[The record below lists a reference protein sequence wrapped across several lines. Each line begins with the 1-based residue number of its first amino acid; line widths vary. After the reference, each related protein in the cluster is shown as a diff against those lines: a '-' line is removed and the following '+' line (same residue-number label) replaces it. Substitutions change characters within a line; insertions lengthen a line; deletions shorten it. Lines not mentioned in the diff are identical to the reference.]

1 MIDTR
6 TAPYAALV
14 MRLALG
20 IMFIAHGLTK
30 VFVFTP
36 AGTASFFQSVG
47 FPGFLAYPVM
57 AFEVMGGLML
67 VLGIYARWVAAVA
80 VVQLF
85 AAATVHFGNG
95 WSFTNA
101 NGGWEYPIYL
111 SATALV
117 LALMGDGAF
126 AVKPSMSYKF
136 AGRAAGG
143 EGPPQLSRRQMIAG
157 LAVSGVGA
165 LLATGYVGTR
175 KVRSYM
181 ENHDGTPAKGKVEPA
196 TVETQR
202 LASQLRGVWELQ
214 LVGSAADLADLRPE
228 GLEMFL
234 DVADRGRSLRG
245 YIDTPDNLRASPP
258 PRYQVMGDLVDA
270 SAAQIHWLVL
280 DRDSVRY
287 SPVYQVTVALENV
300 WEKFGVA
307 DKDIL
312 KGRFQ
317 RLDRPAATVAGA
329 TEPTKAEGFEFI
341 ARKVPFPEARDR
353 TPLNA
358 AFLSW
363 LMMPEHRLAHAIWHA
378 SRDKWHE
385 LSDDRRDAL
394 RGLGWQPGPLDNER
408 HARGRH
414 MDRNGSGVDFFFMH
428 RHMLGFARTLQAPPA
443 WRHFP
448 LPQPALEQDRPG
460 FARYFDN
467 HDGLSIPPIWIAP
480 DDKAFT
486 EGLEAMKSRDAFYG
500 NFQVWES
507 RFRDPEY
514 LSRVTLGQFGSE
526 VELNLHDWLH
536 LCWATVPR
544 DPADGVPVPLA
555 RGPADFSER
564 WFGAENDFLGD
575 PFSSHV
581 HPLFWG
587 FHGWID
593 ERIDDWFDA
602 HERVH
607 PGQVV
612 RRTVMGTE
620 WFAAG
625 PWVEIDEPWLGPMTH
640 GGGAPDS
647 MNMAMSMGALNMGA
661 MDMDLDNA
669 KLALHIAFDEK
680 DHVADSLAK
689 APHRPWF
696 ARNMPLR
703 SHVGKA

>member
-1 MIDTR
+1 MIDSR

-36 AGTASFFQSVG
+36 AGTAAFFQSVG
-47 FPGFLAYPVM
+47 FPGFLAYPIM
-57 AFEVMGGLML
+57 AFEVIGGLML

-117 LALMGDGAF
+117 LALLGDGAF
-126 AVKPSMSYKF
+126 AVKRSISYKF
-136 AGRAAGG
+136 NATRPLPNEDGG
-143 EGPPQLSRRQMIAG
+143 IEISRRKIIAG
-157 LAVSGVGA
+157 LAVSGAGA
-165 LLATGYVGTR
+165 LLASGYVGTR
-175 KVRSYM
+175 KVKSYM
-181 ENHDGTPAKGKVEPA
+181 ENHDGTPEKSRVEPA
-196 TVETQR
+196 TVDTQR
-202 LASQLRGVWELQ
+202 LAAQLRGVWQLQ
-214 LVGSAADLADLRPE
+214 LTGSAADLDDLMPE
-228 GLEMFL
+228 GMEMFL

-245 YIDTPDNLRASPP
+245 YIDTPENLRGPHP
-258 PRYQVMGDLVDA
+258 PRYQVMGDLGDA

-280 DRDSVRY
+280 DRDSVRA
-287 SPVYQVTVALENV
+287 SPIYHATVALESL
-300 WEKFGVA
+300 WAKFGVA
-307 DKDIL
+307 DNDIL
-312 KGRFQ
+312 KGRFEC
-317 RLDRPAATVAGA
+317 LDRPAATGP
-329 TEPTKAEGFEFI
+329 TEVETFDFI
-341 ARKVPFPEARDR
+341 GRKLPFPEARER
-353 TPLNA
+353 VPLNA
-358 AFLSW
+358 AFLGW
-363 LMMPEHRLAHAIWHA
+363 LMMPEHRLAHQIWHA

-385 LSDDRRDAL
+385 LSEDRRDAL

-414 MDRNGSGVDFFFMH
+414 MDRNGSGVDFLFMH
-428 RHMLGFARTLQAPPA
+428 RYMLGLARTMQAPPA

-448 LPQPALEQDRPG
+448 LPQPALEQDRLG

-467 HDGLSIPPIWIAP
+467 HDGLSVPPVWIAP

-486 EGLEAMKSRDAFYG
+486 EGLEAMKSRDAFYS

-514 LSRVTLGQFGSE
+514 LSRVTLGQFGTD

-536 LCWATVPR
+536 LCFATVPR
-544 DPADGVPVPLA
+544 DPTDNVPVPLA
-555 RGPADFSER
+555 RGPSDFSER
-564 WFGAENDFLGD
+564 WFGPQNDFLGD

-593 ERIDDWFDA
+593 ERIEDWFDA

-612 RRTVMGTE
+612 RRSLRGSE

-625 PWVEIDEPWLGPMTH
+625 PWVEIDDPWLGPMVH
-640 GGGAPDS
+640 AGDASLDH
-647 MNMAMSMGALNMGA
+647 MAMGTMGMGTG
-661 MDMDLDNA
+661 MDLDKA
-669 KLALHIAFDEK
+669 KLAVRIAFDDK
-680 DHVADSLAK
+680 DHVADALAK
-689 APHRPWF
+689 APGRPRL
-696 ARNMPLR
+696 ALNPPLR
-703 SHVGKA
+703 SRVGKA